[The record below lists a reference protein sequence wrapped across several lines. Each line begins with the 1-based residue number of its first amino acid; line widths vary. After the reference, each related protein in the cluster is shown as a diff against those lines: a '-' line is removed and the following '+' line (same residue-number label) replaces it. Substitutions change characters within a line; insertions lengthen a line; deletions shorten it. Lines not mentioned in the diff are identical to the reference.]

1 MPDVLADKDHA
12 SNRSVE
18 GVTATGR
25 KLFHPYRAGSR
36 LAAMIPSLHEERSL
50 IERMYTKLKRFRRIA
65 ARYEKLA
72 ATCLGFVF
80 VAATWLWLK

>member
-1 MPDVLADKDHA
+1 
-12 SNRSVE
+12 
-18 GVTATGR
+18 
-25 KLFHPYRAGSR
+25 
-36 LAAMIPSLHEERSL
+36 MIPSLHEERSL